1 MSIYN
6 YFTVLTYD
14 FLSGVMTDIQ
24 PSMALSSGGNDVS
37 AIIDND
43 YNSFA
48 HIDAGSDGRKWLK
61 INLGAVYC
69 INRVIWYR
77 WSRQLHLGWTCTEDV
92 CSCTDG
98 YYCDRFTFTVSTV
111 GSSPFKIPGRYDCQ
125 YGDTVTVEKKDGYS
139 GFSAYEFAFSG
150 YHAGQ

>member
-1 MSIYN
+1 
-6 YFTVLTYD
+6 
-14 FLSGVMTDIQ
+14 MTDIQ
-24 PSMALSSGGNDVS
+24 SSMARSSGGNDVS

-43 YNSFA
+43 YNSKA
-48 HIDAGSDGRKWLK
+48 GIDAGSDGRTWLK

-98 YYCDRFTFTVSTV
+98 NYCDRFTFTVSTV
-111 GSSPFKIPGRYDCQ
+111 GSTPCRIRSDCQ
-125 YGDTVTVEKKDGYS
+125 YGDTVTVEKKDGS
-139 GFSAYEFAFSG
+139 GFAAYEFTFSG

>member
-1 MSIYN
+1 
-6 YFTVLTYD
+6 
-14 FLSGVMTDIQ
+14 
-24 PSMALSSGGNDVS
+24 MALSSGGNDVS

-43 YNSFA
+43 YNSKA
-48 HIDAGSDGRKWLK
+48 GIDAGSDGRTWLK

-98 YYCDRFTFTVSTV
+98 NYCDRFTFTVSTV
-111 GSSPFKIPGRYDCQ
+111 GSTPCRIRSDCQ
-125 YGDTVTVEKKDGYS
+125 YGDTVTVEKKDGS
-139 GFSAYEFAFSG
+139 GFGAYEYKVTGYFVEQVQASG
-150 YHAGQ
+150 KINTYIHYTFIIQQRFVVYT

>member
-1 MSIYN
+1 
-6 YFTVLTYD
+6 
-14 FLSGVMTDIQ
+14 MTDIQ

-69 INRVIWYR
+69 INRVVWYR
-77 WSRQLHLGWTCTEDV
+77 WSRQLHLGWTCTENG
-92 CSCTDG
+92 CTCTDG